1 MFAHEANYH
10 VSLPTALARLT
21 LTVCLA
27 LSISSC
33 TYLKYAS
40 VQAEYARIQ
49 NAEPGQLN
57 VKHMIDR
64 DTYFVYGLGIDA
76 KRQYAG
82 VPKIIAAFSSK
93 F

>member
-1 MFAHEANYH
+1 MG
-10 VSLPTALARLT
+10 VALSRAALSTTTTRLMPA
-21 LTVCLA
+21 LCLA
-27 LSISSC
+27 FCLCSC

-64 DTYFVYGLGIDA
+64 DTYFVHGLCNDA
-76 KRQYAG
+76 AG
-82 VPKIIAAFSSK
+82 SFAGLAKGRR
-93 F
+93 